1 MSLDPGRMTGG
12 AGEGAGVVGFSGLA
26 SGCSEGGGSSS
37 AVTIF
42 VPSANKCSKP
52 TNVVMD
58 LDPGN
63 IIDLELLI
71 ISMSLSWV
79 SAGGVLGFMSQLKAP
94 AR

>member
-1 MSLDPGRMTGG
+1 
-12 AGEGAGVVGFSGLA
+12 
-26 SGCSEGGGSSS
+26 
-37 AVTIF
+37 VTIF
-42 VPSANKCSKP
+42 VPSASKYSKP